1 MGNKIVSLSE
11 EAYNAL
17 KSIKREEESF
27 NDLILRL
34 VQKPDQKEI
43 LSLAGTWQGSD
54 EETEKILEIIYENR
68 EKTKSS
74 RVNL

>member
-1 MGNKIVSLSE
+1 MGHKTVSLSE

-17 KSIKREEESF
+17 KSIKKEGETF

-54 EETEKILEIIYENR
+54 EEAEKILEIIYENR

-74 RVNL
+74 RVIL